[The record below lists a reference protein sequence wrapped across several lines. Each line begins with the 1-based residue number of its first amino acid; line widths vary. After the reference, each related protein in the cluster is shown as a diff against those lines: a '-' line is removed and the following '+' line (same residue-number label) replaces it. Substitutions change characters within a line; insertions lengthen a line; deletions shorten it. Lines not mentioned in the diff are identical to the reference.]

1 MNFSSNYKE
10 RPNLGIDYK
19 AILRALMKNG
29 IYILMLACI
38 VGVWAYIILKTYK
51 SDEYVSRI
59 NMVVVSRDNSS
70 GSLNDYNMNSV
81 VKRCASALNSEVL
94 ISRIKED
101 LNCDVLSGTL
111 EAAVVEGSNMILL
124 ESRASDAEQSFCI
137 LTSAIKNYPKVSS
150 YVTGG
155 YLMEKMGVPATE
167 RITKNGSQAGYFA
180 IILSML
186 VLVTGSAVITFG
198 CIFNGR
204 IQNPIQARQKIDA
217 DYLGELLYERKQA
230 KKSILLTNP
239 TVSFV
244 YTRNLNRIV
253 NVFQRKMKSRDAKS
267 VMITSVLENEGKSTV
282 SANMALALAMQGK
295 KVLLIDTDLKRPALN
310 KIFDKK
316 INPDKEI
323 SSYLKGT
330 NTYSDVIS
338 LNKEYGYYYCFG
350 SVSVDDSC
358 RALASDRFKQLLEQ
372 AAQEMDYIILDSP
385 PCGLMRDA
393 EILGEVIE
401 ETILVV
407 RQNMVKAAVLNDT
420 IDILEQSGTH
430 VAGCILNAYRSK
442 AGTGGNGYGYQKYYD
457 NVQQLPTE
465 M

>member
-1 MNFSSNYKE
+1 MNFSNNYRE
-10 RPNLGIDYK
+10 RPNLGIDYR

-38 VGVWAYIILKTYK
+38 VGIWAYVILKTYK

-101 LNCDVLSGTL
+101 LECEVLWGTL
-111 EAAVVEGSNMILL
+111 EATVVEGSNMLLL
-124 ESRASDAEQSFCI
+124 ESRASDAEHSFCI
-137 LTSAIKNYPKVSS
+137 LTSAVKNYPKVSS

-155 YLMEKMGVPATE
+155 YLMEKMGVPSTE
-167 RITKNGSQAGYFA
+167 RITKTGSHSGYFA
-180 IILSML
+180 IILSVL

-204 IQNPIQARQKIDA
+204 IQNPIQARQKIDG
-217 DYLGELLYERKQA
+217 DYLGDLLYERKQA
-230 KKSILLTNP
+230 QKSILLTNP

-253 NVFQRKMKSRDAKS
+253 NVFQRKMKGRGAKS

-282 SANMALALAMQGK
+282 SANMALALALQGK
-295 KVLLIDTDLKRPALN
+295 KVLLIDADLKRPALY

-316 INPDKEI
+316 VTPDKEI

-330 NTYSDVIS
+330 ITYSDVIS
-338 LNKEYGYYYCFG
+338 LDKEYGYYYCFG
-350 SVSVDDSC
+350 SVSVEDSC
-358 RALASDRFKQLLEQ
+358 RALAADRLKLLLET
-372 AAQEMDYIILDSP
+372 AAKEMDYIILDSP

-393 EILGEVIE
+393 EILGELME
-401 ETILVV
+401 ETVLVV
-407 RQNMVKAAVLNDT
+407 RQNMVKAVVLNDT

-430 VAGCILNAYRSK
+430 VAGYILNAYRSK
-442 AGTGGNGYGYQKYYD
+442 AGTRENGYGYQKYYE
-457 NVQQLPTE
+457 NRQKLPEE